1 MIKED
6 ILEKELVQ
14 HRHWIGHIAEAVV
27 KLCTENGIK
36 PDQMEGIFNAC
47 RYGTH
52 EPVIDDRPHED
63 FIMDFEDLEDQ
74 LETCRSEFQ
83 EALDLLVRARRV
95 ISGEFPGRDITISS
109 IASCLVT
116 LTARITHR
124 HPKRTV
130 RIARLSNS
138 LS

>member
-36 PDQMEGIFNAC
+36 PAQMEGIFNAC

-95 ISGEFPGRDITISS
+95 ISGEFPGRDIDNFLNRFLSGDAHRTYHTPSS
-109 IASCLVT
+109 QADCE
-116 LTARITHR
+116 
-124 HPKRTV
+124 
-130 RIARLSNS
+130 NS
-138 LS
+138 SVVE